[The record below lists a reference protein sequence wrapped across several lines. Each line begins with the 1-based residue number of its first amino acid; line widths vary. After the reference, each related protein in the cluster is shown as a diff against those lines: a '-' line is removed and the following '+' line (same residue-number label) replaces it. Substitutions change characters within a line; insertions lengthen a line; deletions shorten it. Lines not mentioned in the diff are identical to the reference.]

1 MEQKSLKELKRN
13 TLIIA
18 ISTIGSKAISFI
30 LAPLYSFYMT
40 TSQYGVMDL
49 ITTTAG
55 LLLPFICFDIYEGA
69 FRYASEKENDEKI
82 VFTTSL
88 GLCFIETTVV
98 LIITFILSRFINIS
112 LVVSASIVS
121 AVLDAYLTTLSWYAR
136 GRGRMMTFAFS
147 GVLNSVILLA
157 LNFVFLIN
165 LKQGLNG
172 WIISFIGAK
181 VVVVLYLL
189 ISLKA
194 WRLFSLSKIDKDFT
208 KEVLRYCLPLIPS
221 TGFWWVMNVSDRYV
235 ISYFIG
241 TEANGIYAVGNKL
254 PAILS
259 VFENIFYQS
268 WQTTA
273 FKSADSEDRDEIFS
287 GVFYNYLR
295 FLAIGVLAILVVL
308 KPMILYLFAKE
319 YSSAWVCAAV
329 LVIAVML
336 HALAGNLGTLYSVFK
351 STGGALKTS
360 AIGAVVN
367 TVLNIIFVPLF
378 GFNAAAWTTVIGYV
392 AVLIVRWHDV
402 SRYVKLSL
410 PKRSTVIVISLL
422 GTQLILYYV
431 PGIISYIVR
440 GAIFV
445 IYAYINR
452 SMILKLLRK

>member
-1 MEQKSLKELKRN
+1 
-13 TLIIA
+13 
-18 ISTIGSKAISFI
+18 
-30 LAPLYSFYMT
+30 MT

-69 FRYASEKENDEKI
+69 FRYASEKEYDEKT
-82 VFTTSL
+82 VFSTSL
-88 GLCFIETTVV
+88 SLCFIETTVV
-98 LIITFILSRFINIS
+98 AIITFILSRFINVS
-112 LVVSASIVS
+112 LMVGVSIMS
-121 AVLDAYLTTLSWYAR
+121 AILDAYLTTLSWYAR
-136 GRGRMMTFAFS
+136 GRGKMMTFALS
-147 GVLNSVILLA
+147 GVLNSVILLG

-165 LKQGLNG
+165 LRQGLNG

-181 VVVVLYLL
+181 VIVVVYLL
-189 ISLKA
+189 ITLRTWK
-194 WRLFSLSKIDKDFT
+194 LFAISKIDKAFT

-235 ISYFIG
+235 ISYFLG

-259 VFENIFYQS
+259 VFENVFYQS

-273 FKSADSEDRDEIFS
+273 FKSANREDKDKIFS
-287 GVFYNYLR
+287 EVFYNYLR
-295 FLAIGVLAILVVL
+295 FLTIGVLAILVVL

-360 AIGAVVN
+360 AIGAIVN

-378 GFNAAAWTTVIGYV
+378 GFNAAAWTTVVGYL
-392 AVLIVRWHDV
+392 AVLFVRWHDV

-410 PKRSTVIVISLL
+410 PKKNTIIVIALL
-422 GTQLILYYV
+422 MVQLVLYYV
-431 PGIISYIVR
+431 PGIPSYAAR

-445 IYAYINR
+445 VFAYINR
-452 SMILKLLRK
+452 SMIHKLLKK

>member
-1 MEQKSLKELKRN
+1 MERKSLKELKRN
-13 TLIIA
+13 TIIIA
-18 ISTIGSKAISFI
+18 ISTLGSKAISFI

-69 FRYASEKENDEKI
+69 FRYASEREYDEKT

-88 GLCFIETTVV
+88 SLCFIETTVV
-98 LIITFILSRFINIS
+98 AIITFILSRFINVS
-112 LVVSASIVS
+112 LMVGVSIVS
-121 AVLDAYLTTLSWYAR
+121 AILDAYLTTLSWYAR
-136 GRGRMMTFAFS
+136 GRGKMMTFALS
-147 GVLNSVILLA
+147 GVLNSVILLG

-165 LKQGLNG
+165 LRQGLNG

-181 VVVVLYLL
+181 VIVVVYLL
-189 ISLKA
+189 ITLRTWK
-194 WRLFSLSKIDKDFT
+194 LFSISKIDKVFT

-235 ISYFIG
+235 ISYFLG

-259 VFENIFYQS
+259 VFENVFYQS

-273 FKSADSEDRDEIFS
+273 FKSAHREDKDKIFS
-287 GVFYNYLR
+287 EVFYNYLR
-295 FLAIGVLAILVVL
+295 FLTIGVLAILVVL

-319 YSSAWVCAAV
+319 YSAAWVCAAV
-329 LVIAVML
+329 LVVAVML
-336 HALAGNLGTLYSVFK
+336 HALTGNLGTLYTAFK

-360 AIGAVVN
+360 AIGAIVN

-378 GFNAAAWTTVIGYV
+378 GFNAAAWTTVVGYL
-392 AVLIVRWHDV
+392 AVLFVRWHDV
-402 SRYVKLSL
+402 SKYVKLSL
-410 PKRSTVIVISLL
+410 PKKNTIIVIALL
-422 GTQLILYYV
+422 TVQLVLYYV
-431 PGIISYIVR
+431 PGSLSYAAR
-440 GAIFV
+440 GVIFV
-445 IYAYINR
+445 VFAYINR
-452 SMILKLLRK
+452 SMILKLIRK

>member
-1 MEQKSLKELKRN
+1 MERKSLNELKRN

-69 FRYASEKENDEKI
+69 FRYASEKEYDEKT

-88 GLCFIETTVV
+88 SLCFIETTVV
-98 LIITFILSRFINIS
+98 ALITFILSRFINVS
-112 LVVSASIVS
+112 LMVSISIVS
-121 AVLDAYLTTLSWYAR
+121 AILDAYLTTLSWYAR
-136 GRGRMMTFAFS
+136 GRGKMMTFALS

-165 LKQGLNG
+165 LRQGLNG
-172 WIISFIGAK
+172 WIISFLGAK
-181 VVVVLYLL
+181 IVVVIYLL
-189 ISLKA
+189 ISLKT
-194 WRLFSLSKIDKDFT
+194 WKIFSISKIDKAFT

-273 FKSADSEDRDEIFS
+273 FKSANSADRDKIFS
-287 GVFYNYLR
+287 EVFYNYLR
-295 FLAIGVLAILVVL
+295 FLTIGVLAILVVL

-360 AIGAVVN
+360 AIGAIVN
-367 TVLNIIFVPLF
+367 TVLNIIFVPMF
-378 GFNAAAWTTVIGYV
+378 GFNAAAWTTVVGYV
-392 AVLIVRWHDV
+392 AVLIVRWRDV
-402 SRYVKLSL
+402 SKYVKLSL
-410 PKRSTVIVISLL
+410 PKKNTVIVITLLAVSLV
-422 GTQLILYYV
+422 LYYV
-431 PGIISYIVR
+431 PGIISYIGR

-445 IYAYINR
+445 AYAYINR
-452 SMILKLLRK
+452 SMILKLLKR